1 MIWEKNIASVVML
14 TKLTEKGTVRYLLN
28 INTLVT
34 HNLYSYNIQVQG
46 NVVNNKLMFSSFS
59 TSLDES
65 CQHM

>member
-14 TKLTEKGTVRYLLN
+14 TKLTEKGTVRHLLN
-28 INTLVT
+28 TNTLVT

-46 NVVNNKLMFSSFS
+46 NVVNNKLIFSSFS